1 MYPKIKS
8 NRQTDGQT
16 KTVNCEKKKKNI
28 IKKALLIVD
37 LCELKG
43 KKSYLMSSH

>member
-8 NRQTDGQT
+8 NRQTDGQKQT
-16 KTVNCEKKKKNI
+16 GNCEKKKRYI

-37 LCELKG
+37 LCELKDE
-43 KKSYLMSSH
+43 KSYLKSSH